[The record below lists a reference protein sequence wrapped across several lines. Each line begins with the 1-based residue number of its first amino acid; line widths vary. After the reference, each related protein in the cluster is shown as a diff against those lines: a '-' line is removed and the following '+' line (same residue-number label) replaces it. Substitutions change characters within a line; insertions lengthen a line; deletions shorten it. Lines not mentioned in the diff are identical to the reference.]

1 MHHSTP
7 MRTWYNRECQLREFV
22 RFSHPTEHG
31 GDGHKAYVAVYFCCL
46 MRKKVKEIAMVWFE
60 FIICVVIVIAASNV
74 LSRYADVIAEKTG
87 LGRAWVGAILLA
99 GVTSLPELVSGVTAV
114 TLLNAPNLAI
124 GGIVG
129 SNLFNLVLIAV
140 MDLAYQPGSILSQ
153 AQEGHVLSGGLGI
166 LLMGMAV
173 ISSLMGPLL
182 NGSGILGVSFMSL
195 GIIIVYVFGA
205 RLLARF
211 QSKRVVEVLE
221 QEAEQRH
228 YDQIS
233 CRRTYATFAVAGL
246 VVVLAGVWLGSIADR
261 IAAET
266 GLGRSF
272 VGAFF
277 LGISTSLPEIAASL
291 AAVRMGAIDLAI
303 GNVLGSNLFNITLLA
318 VYDVFDGPKNLWASM
333 SDANALALAI
343 AIMMT
348 AVAIISLI
356 YRASPKTP
364 WRMNWDGVALIF
376 MYGVSLLLIYA
387 LS

>member
-1 MHHSTP
+1 MI
-7 MRTWYNRECQLREFV
+7 W
-22 RFSHPTEHG
+22 
-31 GDGHKAYVAVYFCCL
+31 
-46 MRKKVKEIAMVWFE
+46 IE

-114 TLLNAPNLAI
+114 TMLNAPNLAI

-153 AQEGHVLSGGLGI
+153 AQEGHILSGGLGI

-173 ISSLMGPLL
+173 ISPLMGPLL
-182 NGSGILGVSFMSL
+182 SGSGIMGVSFMSI
-195 GIIIVYVFGA
+195 GIIIVYVLGA

-221 QEAEQRH
+221 QEAEQHH

-233 CRRTYATFAVAGL
+233 RSRTYVTFVVAGL
-246 VVVLAGVWLGSIADR
+246 VIVVAGVWLGSIADR

-272 VGAFF
+272 VGVFF
-277 LGISTSLPEIAASL
+277 LVQNQGTLSGI
-291 AAVRMGAIDLAI
+291 VK
-303 GNVLGSNLFNITLLA
+303 GS
-318 VYDVFDGPKNLWASM
+318 S
-333 SDANALALAI
+333 
-343 AIMMT
+343 
-348 AVAIISLI
+348 
-356 YRASPKTP
+356 
-364 WRMNWDGVALIF
+364 
-376 MYGVSLLLIYA
+376 
-387 LS
+387 

>member
-1 MHHSTP
+1 MI
-7 MRTWYNRECQLREFV
+7 WIEFV
-22 RFSHPTEHG
+22 
-31 GDGHKAYVAVYFCCL
+31 ACVAL
-46 MRKKVKEIAMVWFE
+46 
-60 FIICVVIVIAASNV
+60 VIVTSNV

-114 TLLNAPNLAI
+114 TVLNAPNLAI

-153 AQEGHVLSGGLGI
+153 AQDGHILSGGLGI

-173 ISSLMGPLL
+173 IAPLMGPLL
-182 NGSGILGVSFMSL
+182 NGSGITGVSFMSI
-195 GIIIVYVFGA
+195 GIIIVYVLGA

-211 QSKRVVEVLE
+211 QSKRVAEVLE

-233 CRRTYATFAVAGL
+233 RARTYTTFAVAGL
-246 VVVLAGVWLGSIADR
+246 VIVVAGVWLGSIADR

-272 VGAFF
+272 VGVFF

-303 GNVLGSNLFNITLLA
+303 GNVLGSNLFNVMLLA
-318 VYDVFDGPKNLWASM
+318 AYDIFDGPKNLWASM
-333 SDANALALAI
+333 STANALALTI

-348 AVAIISLI
+348 AVTIISLI

-364 WRMNWDGVALIF
+364 WRMNWDGVALIA
-376 MYGVSLLLIYA
+376 MYGASLLLIYA

>member
-1 MHHSTP
+1 
-7 MRTWYNRECQLREFV
+7 
-22 RFSHPTEHG
+22 
-31 GDGHKAYVAVYFCCL
+31 
-46 MRKKVKEIAMVWFE
+46 MVWVE
-60 FIICVVIVIAASNV
+60 FIICVVIVIVASNV
-74 LSRYADVIAEKTG
+74 LSRYADAIAEKTG

-114 TLLNAPNLAI
+114 SLLNAPNLAI

-140 MDLAYQPGSILSQ
+140 MDLAYQPGWILSQ
-153 AQEGHVLSGGLGI
+153 AQDGHILSGGLSI
-166 LLMGMAV
+166 LLMGLVV
-173 ISSLMGPLL
+173 ISPLIGPLF
-182 NGSGILGVSFMSL
+182 NGSGILGVSYISFGL
-195 GIIIVYVFGA
+195 IFLYLAGA

-211 QSKRVVEVLE
+211 QSKRLVEVLE
-221 QEAEQRH
+221 QEATARH

-233 CRRTYATFAVAGL
+233 RTRTYLTFALAGL
-246 VVVLAGVWLGSIADR
+246 VIVVAGVWLGSIADR

-277 LGISTSLPEIAASL
+277 LGVSTSLPEIAASL

-303 GNVLGSNLFNITLLA
+303 GNVLGSNLFNVTLLA
-318 VYDVFDGPKNLWASM
+318 VYDVFDGPQNLWASM
-333 SDANALALAI
+333 STANALALVI

-348 AVAIISLI
+348 AVVIISLI

-364 WRMNWDGVALIF
+364 WRMSWDGVALLV
-376 MYGVSLLLIYA
+376 MYGASMLLLYA

>member
-1 MHHSTP
+1 VI
-7 MRTWYNRECQLREFV
+7 W
-22 RFSHPTEHG
+22 
-31 GDGHKAYVAVYFCCL
+31 
-46 MRKKVKEIAMVWFE
+46 IE

-114 TLLNAPNLAI
+114 TVLNAPNLAI

-129 SNLFNLVLIAV
+129 SCLFNLVLIAV

-153 AQEGHVLSGGLGI
+153 AQDGHILSGGLGI

-173 ISSLMGPLL
+173 ISPLMGPLL
-182 NGSGILGVSFMSL
+182 NGSGIMGVSFMSI
-195 GIIIVYVFGA
+195 GIILVYVLGA

-221 QEAEQRH
+221 QEAKQRH

-233 CRRTYATFAVAGL
+233 QARTYATFAVAGL
-246 VVVLAGVWLGSIADR
+246 VIVVAGVWLGSIADR

-277 LGISTSLPEIAASL
+277 LGVSTSLPEIAASL

-303 GNVLGSNLFNITLLA
+303 GNVLGSNVFNVMLLA
-318 VYDVFDGPKNLWASM
+318 VYDIFDGPKNLWASM

-348 AVAIISLI
+348 AVTIISLI

-376 MYGVSLLLIYA
+376 MYGVSLLFIYA

>member
-1 MHHSTP
+1 MV
-7 MRTWYNRECQLREFV
+7 WIEFV
-22 RFSHPTEHG
+22 VC
-31 GDGHKAYVAVYFCCL
+31 VA
-46 MRKKVKEIAMVWFE
+46 
-60 FIICVVIVIAASNV
+60 IVIAASNV

-114 TLLNAPNLAI
+114 TFLNAPNLAI

-153 AQEGHVLSGGLGI
+153 AQDGHILSGGLGI

-173 ISSLMGPLL
+173 IAPLMGPLL
-182 NGSGILGVSFMSL
+182 NASGITGVSFMSI
-195 GIIIVYVFGA
+195 GIIIVYVLGA

-211 QSKRVVEVLE
+211 QSKRVAEVLE

-233 CRRTYATFAVAGL
+233 RTRTYATFAVAGL
-246 VVVLAGVWLGSIADR
+246 VIVVAGVWLGSIADR

-272 VGAFF
+272 VGVFF
-277 LGISTSLPEIAASL
+277 LGVSTSLPEIAASL

-303 GNVLGSNLFNITLLA
+303 GNVLGSNLFNVMLLA
-318 VYDVFDGPKNLWASM
+318 VYDIFDGPKNLWASM
-333 SDANALALAI
+333 STANALALTI

-348 AVAIISLI
+348 AVTIISLI